1 MRVGEALEI
10 NSRPTVRADT
20 DIEVRVELSET
31 VPPSWALLKKKK
43 KQSNDFTQKQLI
55 ILININL
62 KNKIKARGWV
72 NNLQCSP
79 HKSILLI
86 LILF

>member
-10 NSRPTVRADT
+10 NSQPTVRADT
-20 DIEVRVELSET
+20 DTEVRRVLSDT
-31 VPPSWALLKKKK
+31 VAPSWSLLK

-55 ILININL
+55 ILINIKL
-62 KNKIKARGWV
+62 KNKIKARDWV
-72 NNLQCSP
+72 NKLQCSP